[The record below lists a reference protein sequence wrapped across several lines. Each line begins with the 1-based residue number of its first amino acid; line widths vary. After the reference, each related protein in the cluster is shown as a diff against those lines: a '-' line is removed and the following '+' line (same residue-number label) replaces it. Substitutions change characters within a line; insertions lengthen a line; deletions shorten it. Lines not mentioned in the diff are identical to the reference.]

1 MKIGG
6 MRKLQDARKGYE
18 DKEVK
23 LKSGMSNE
31 RTRQNGGNKKSVERR
46 GQAVHQISNNESHLA
61 TWSLFCMK
69 CLWGRFMI

>member
-1 MKIGG
+1 

-31 RTRQNGGNKKSVERR
+31 RTRQNGGNKKSKAR
-46 GQAVHQISNNESHLA
+46 GEDKQGIGYQIM
-61 TWSLFCMK
+61 SLTMLHGVYFA
-69 CLWGRFMI
+69 